1 MSSAYVIIENVLH
14 VGLTGNI
21 ASGKSHAAQVFAELG
36 AHVIDADSI
45 AHELMS
51 PATNTHRKIVEAFG
65 EGILN
70 PDRTIDRRILGDLIF
85 NDDGRRALLNQL
97 VHPDVH
103 GEILRRIVELEKKY
117 RYGIVIVHAAL
128 LVESGHYK
136 IYDRLIVVMCDSSLQ
151 ISRIVNRDGF
161 SVEQAKKRLASQMP
175 IEEKLKL
182 ADYTIETSGALW
194 ETREQIEAIY
204 RDLVLQEIRLRDPL
218 ES

>member
-1 MSSAYVIIENVLH
+1 MLH

-21 ASGKSHAAQVFAELG
+21 AAGKSHAAQVFAELG
-36 AHVIDADSI
+36 AQVIDADSI

-51 PATNTHRKIVEAFG
+51 PGTKTYGKIVEAFG
-65 EGILN
+65 EGILR
-70 PDRTIDRRILGDLIF
+70 PDRTIDRRALGDIIF
-85 NDDGRRALLNQL
+85 KDDERRALLNRL

-103 GEILRRIVELEKKY
+103 GEILRRIVQLEKKY

-136 IYDRLIVVMCDSSLQ
+136 IYDRLIVVTCDPSLQ
-151 ISRIVNRDGF
+151 ISRIVNRNGI
-161 SVEQAKKRLASQMP
+161 SVEEAKGRLATQMP

-182 ADYTIETSGALW
+182 ADYTVETSGALW
-194 ETREQIEAIY
+194 KTREQIEAIY
-204 RDLVLQEIRLRDPL
+204 RDLVLQEIRLRDHP